1 MKRLI
6 ALGTAAALGTLGLV
20 GLVSHSSPVT
30 AAADCTISV
39 HLAVD
44 LNGTGQ
50 GQDLC
55 IPEGLGAPSLP
66 A

>member
-6 ALGTAAALGTLGLV
+6 ALGTAAALGTLGLL
-20 GLVSHSSPVT
+20 GLVHNSSPVT
-30 AAADCTISV
+30 AVAECTINV
-39 HLAVD
+39 HLDVNV
-44 LNGTGQ
+44 NGTGQ

-55 IPEGLGAPSLP
+55 IPEGLGLP

>member
-1 MKRLI
+1 MKRLF
-6 ALGTAAALGTLGLV
+6 ALGTAAALGTLSLL
-20 GLVSHSSPVT
+20 GLVSHSSPASAV
-30 AAADCTISV
+30 AECTIAV
-39 HLAVD
+39 HLDVN

-55 IPEGLGAPSLP
+55 IPEGLGAPTLP